1 MMPRR
6 AFVGTLAVALLAAPR
21 RAHAQPPA
29 KAPRVG
35 WLGRSAGRESPT
47 FKAFAD
53 GLRDLGYVIGENL
66 AVDVRTPEQDK
77 VEQYP
82 DVAARLVAAGV
93 DVILAPTP
101 HALEAAT
108 RATKTIPI
116 VGVDFESDPVAKG
129 WVATLAR
136 PGGNVTGFF
145 LDIPEM
151 SGKQLQLL
159 KEAKPSLARV
169 AVLGDARVNELQ
181 FRATEVAAQGA
192 GLTL

>member
-108 RATKTIPI
+108 KATKTIPI

-129 WVATLAR
+129 WVASLAR

-145 LDIPEM
+145 LDLPELG
-151 SGKQLQLL
+151 GKRLEQLREVVPGL
-159 KEAKPSLARV
+159 SRV
-169 AVLGDARVNELQ
+169 AVLWDASLDRTPLEAMEVPAKALGLQ
-181 FRATEVAAQGA
+181 M
-192 GLTL
+192 